1 LIKGA
6 KDIENSMIVALS
18 SDTNGVTAEFQ
29 FGAWIGISQVRLL
42 VLDRPSVDDDD
53 GKVKLSPTG
62 LSFSF
67 DNAPLLTLLFEAN
80 T

>member
-1 LIKGA
+1 
-6 KDIENSMIVALS
+6 M
-18 SDTNGVTAEFQ
+18 
-29 FGAWIGISQVRLL
+29 